1 MPIVK
6 WEPYRRTLSPWRNWF
21 EMPEQM
27 SQLLDNVF
35 GEDGDNV
42 AWGPSVD
49 VVENDE
55 NFQIVAELPGIKM
68 EDVNISLT
76 DNVLTLKGEKKNDV
90 SENKRN
96 YCRVERNYGQFQRS
110 FSLPSSAD
118 ATKVKANLENGV
130 LTITLPKAEQA
141 KAREIP
147 IQAG

>member
-21 EMPEQM
+21 EMPDRM
-27 SQLLDNVF
+27 NQLLDNVF

-49 VVENDE
+49 VVENDN

-76 DNVLTLKGEKKNDV
+76 DNILTLKGEKKNEV

-96 YCRVERNYGQFQRS
+96 YCRVERNYGKFQRS
-110 FSLPSSAD
+110 FSLPSSVD
-118 ATKVKANLENGV
+118 AGKVKANLDSGV

-147 IQAG
+147 IQAK